1 MRSYPTDAGATTE
14 EKRPKSKERRG
25 RKKMERT
32 FGFSLQHF
40 LEYRRRRRRRRRL
53 SRDRPPPSA
62 AARPFTPGQR
72 GKARTTSRAHPL
84 DKGGRRRR
92 RRASA
97 ASGSARSAP
106 AVPPAATGS
115 LLVAPAGRTG
125 EHEKTPLA
133 AGVENDKMGCGA
145 GRKI

>member
-1 MRSYPTDAGATTE
+1 
-14 EKRPKSKERRG
+14 
-25 RKKMERT
+25 MERT

-92 RRASA
+92 RRA
-97 ASGSARSAP
+97 AP

-115 LLVAPAGRTG
+115 LLVAPAVRTEG
-125 EHEKTPLA
+125 HEKTPLA
-133 AGVENDKMGCGA
+133 AGVENDKNGM
-145 GRKI
+145 